1 MMYNDAILTIQE
13 MSKMPS
19 SIVTIRMD
27 SEIKKQAQAIFNDL
41 GMDMTTAMNIF
52 VRQVIREQAI
62 PFRVQ
67 KNREPNRETL
77 MALLEAERLV
87 SEPAAKRY
95 TVEEA
100 LEELKR

>member
-1 MMYNDAILTIQE
+1 
-13 MSKMPS
+13 MPS

-67 KNREPNRETL
+67 KNGEPNRETL
-77 MALLEAERLV
+77 MALLEADHLV
-87 SEPAAKRY
+87 SDPAAKRY

>member
-1 MMYNDAILTIQE
+1 
-13 MSKMPS
+13 MPS

-67 KNREPNRETL
+67 KNGEPNRETL

-87 SEPAAKRY
+87 SDPAAKRY

>member
-1 MMYNDAILTIQE
+1 
-13 MSKMPS
+13 MPS

-77 MALLEAERLV
+77 MALLEAERLA
-87 SEPAAKRY
+87 SDPAAKRY

>member
-1 MMYNDAILTIQE
+1 
-13 MSKMPS
+13 MPS

-67 KNREPNRETL
+67 KNREQNRETL

-87 SEPAAKRY
+87 SDPAAKRY

>member
-1 MMYNDAILTIQE
+1 MYNDAIITIQE

-87 SEPAAKRY
+87 SDPAAKRY

>member
-1 MMYNDAILTIQE
+1 
-13 MSKMPS
+13 MPS

-62 PFRVQ
+62 PIRVQ
-67 KNREPNRETL
+67 KNGEPNRETL

-87 SEPAAKRY
+87 SDPAAKRY

>member
-1 MMYNDAILTIQE
+1 
-13 MSKMPS
+13 MPS
-19 SIVTIRMD
+19 SIVTIRMN

-87 SEPAAKRY
+87 SDPAAKRY